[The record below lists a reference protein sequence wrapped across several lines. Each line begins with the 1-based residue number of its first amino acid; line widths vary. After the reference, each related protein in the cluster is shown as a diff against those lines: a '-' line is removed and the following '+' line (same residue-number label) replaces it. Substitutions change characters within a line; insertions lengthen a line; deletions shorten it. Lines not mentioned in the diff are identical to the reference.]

1 MKIRQKKPD
10 ERSRVG
16 HGIVTDLRG
25 QDQAIDRSR
34 ALEVLTA
41 NESVEP
47 MPGPKVGSTRAS
59 RRNKQV
65 KHD

>member
-1 MKIRQKKPD
+1 MKIRQRKSD

-25 QDQAIDRSR
+25 QDKAIDRSR

-47 MPGPKVGSTRAS
+47 MPGPKVGGTRAS

>member
-1 MKIRQKKPD
+1 MKIRQKKPV

-47 MPGPKVGSTRAS
+47 MAGPKVDGTRAS

-65 KHD
+65 QHD

>member
-1 MKIRQKKPD
+1 MRIRQKEPH

-34 ALEVLTA
+34 AQQVLPA
-41 NESVEP
+41 HESVEP
-47 MPGPKVGSTRAS
+47 TPERNVSGTRAS
-59 RRNKQV
+59 RRRKQA